1 MEIYIANDPFELGK
15 EAGKATAKLIQKA
28 IEEKGHANIVL
39 ATGASQFETLKQL
52 ISEKGVDW
60 SKVVMFHL
68 DEYIGLPATAFAS
81 FRKYLKERFL
91 EKVPSLKAVYF
102 IDGEAD
108 PVEEC
113 ARLGAFINEYPI
125 DVALVGIGENG
136 HLAFNDPPA
145 DFFTEKPFLVVELD
159 ELCRK
164 QQIAEGWFN
173 ALEEVPT
180 QAISMSIRQIMKSK
194 NIICSVPD
202 QRKAMAVKNS
212 LEQLPDKL
220 YPASI
225 LQEHPNCK
233 YYFDKSSAAM
243 LSKAT
248 VARNEVKE
256 VSY

>member
-1 MEIYIANDPFELGK
+1 
-15 EAGKATAKLIQKA
+15 
-28 IEEKGHANIVL
+28 
-39 ATGASQFETLKQL
+39 
-52 ISEKGVDW
+52 
-60 SKVVMFHL
+60 
-68 DEYIGLPATAFAS
+68 
-81 FRKYLKERFL
+81 
-91 EKVPSLKAVYF
+91 
-102 IDGEAD
+102 
-108 PVEEC
+108 
-113 ARLGAFINEYPI
+113 
-125 DVALVGIGENG
+125 
-136 HLAFNDPPA
+136 
-145 DFFTEKPFLVVELD
+145 
-159 ELCRK
+159 
-164 QQIAEGWFN
+164 
-173 ALEEVPT
+173 
-180 QAISMSIRQIMKSK
+180 MKSK